1 MYLHGTIGMDGCT
14 TIRVFGKISY
24 FQNLFKSCVD
34 KNTAAMMNF
43 LASQRWLGARFQIL
57 GSVVVLFGTS
67 FVVCFNDRLKLE
79 TGIIA
84 ILIIWSNHF
93 TITLGFFSQ
102 AVSDTEAYLTSV
114 ERLQGM
120 TQLPQEANH
129 ETSNSITLKSSWPE
143 QGNLS
148 FEEVC
153 LKYRPGLPLAL
164 NGLTFAAKA
173 GQRIGVCGR
182 TGAGKSTITA
192 ALFRLCELESG
203 KITLDGQDLSK
214 LGLADVRGRKNG
226 MCIIPQDPV
235 LFSGSLRECLDPWG
249 ISSDDDIVE
258 ALRSVQVADA
268 ESRGVQALE
277 DFVDE
282 GGRNF
287 SVGER
292 QLLCLARAVL
302 AKPKVL
308 VLDEATASVDG
319 ETDAFIQQMIR
330 KRFSGTTMLT
340 IAHRLNTIM
349 DYDAVLVMDKGKVAE
364 FGSPKELLEDDNGLF
379 SNLVD
384 STGNESSLALRQMAN
399 NAT

>member
-1 MYLHGTIGMDGCT
+1 MDGCT
-14 TIRVFGKISY
+14 TIRVFGKINH
-24 FQNLFKSCVD
+24 FQELFKSTVD
-34 KNTAAMMNF
+34 NNTAAMMNF
-43 LASQRWLGARFQIL
+43 VASQRWLGARFQVL
-57 GSVVVLFGTS
+57 GSLVVLFAITI
-67 FVVCFNDRLKLE
+67 VVSMNDILRLE
-79 TGIIA
+79 TGVIA
-84 ILIIWSNHF
+84 ILIIWSSNF

-102 AVSDTEAYLTSV
+102 SVSESEAYLTSV
-114 ERLQGM
+114 ERLQDM
-120 TQLPQEANH
+120 TQLPQENDDL
-129 ETSNSITLKSSWPE
+129 TPDSITLKPSWPSE
-143 QGNLS
+143 GRLA
-148 FEEVC
+148 FENVC
-153 LKYRPGLPLAL
+153 LRYRPGLPLAL
-164 NGLTFAAKA
+164 NGLTFNAYA
-173 GQRIGVCGR
+173 GQRIGICGR

-203 KITLDGQDLSK
+203 KITLDGQDLSSV
-214 LGLADVRGRKNG
+214 GLADVRGRTNG

-249 ISSDDDIVE
+249 ASTNDAILE
-258 ALRSVQVADA
+258 ALQSVRVANA
-268 ESRGVQALE
+268 MERGLEALE

-319 ETDAFIQQMIR
+319 ETDVFIQEMIR

-349 DYDAVLVMDKGKVAE
+349 DYDTVLVMDKGRVAE
-364 FGSPKELLEDDNGLF
+364 FASPRELLKNANGLF
-379 SNLVD
+379 SSLVD
-384 STGNESSLALRQMAN
+384 STGNESSLALRQMAID
-399 NAT
+399 A